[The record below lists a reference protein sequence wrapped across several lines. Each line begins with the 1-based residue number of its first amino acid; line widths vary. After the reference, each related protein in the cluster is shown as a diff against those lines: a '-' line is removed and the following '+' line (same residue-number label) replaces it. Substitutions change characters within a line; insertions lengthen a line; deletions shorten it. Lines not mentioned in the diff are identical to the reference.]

1 MNIKILLQAV
11 NTPWMLMPSYAES
24 LSLMVHKLFSGEIQ
38 SFAGDDDDDDDEPK
52 TFSWLIDSE
61 GKIIGSIDDSEKEGI
76 ALIELQGAVMKYD
89 YCGSVGTKSI
99 GEKIVQA
106 NNNPGVTAIIL
117 NIDSPGGSVSGTQE
131 LADVILASKK
141 PVVAYADG
149 MMCSAAMWIGS
160 AASYRIASSKTAV
173 IGSIGTMCSW
183 SDWRAYYEKI
193 GVKTHEVYATDST
206 EKNIQFREANGNNA
220 KKENNYEPLIKTW
233 LDPLNGVFTSA
244 IKSALPNADPSVLNG
259 AHYVAEE
266 AMQKGLIDSIGNFK
280 SAIDKAIELGN
291 STSTKSQTQPTK
303 NTTMKWNNFLKMIGI
318 GADVTDA
325 KEIKL
330 EDAHVDS
337 MEAVIT
343 ERNSLQAKLTAITT
357 ERDQANQKVTSL
369 ETQVN
374 NLTQEVAKL
383 KAADGAAGASTTDK
397 GEDSNNSEEEQT
409 DAMNM
414 DFQKDLMN
422 KI

>member
-11 NTPWMLMPSYAES
+11 NTPWMLLPSYAES
-24 LSLMVHKLFSGEIQ
+24 LSLMVHKVFSGEIK
-38 SFAGDDDDDDDEPK
+38 SLADDDDDDEDKPK
-52 TFSWLIDSE
+52 AFSWLINSE
-61 GKIIGSIDDSEKEGI
+61 GQIIGSIEDSEKEGI

-99 GEKIVQA
+99 AEKINQA
-106 NNNPGVTAIIL
+106 NANPGVTAIIL
-117 NIDSPGGSVSGTQE
+117 RIDSPGGSVSGTQE
-131 LADVILASKK
+131 LADVILESKK

-160 AASYRIASSKTAV
+160 SANYRIASSKTAV

-183 SDWRAYYEKI
+183 TDWKAYYEKI
-193 GVKTHEVYATDST
+193 GVKVHEVYATDST

-244 IKSALPNADPSVLNG
+244 IKNALPNADPSVLHG

-280 SAIDKAIELGN
+280 TAIDKALELGGSS
-291 STSTKSQTQPTK
+291 STTSQKQPQK
-303 NTTMKWNNFLKMIGI
+303 NTIMKWNNLLKMIGI
-318 GADVTDA
+318 GTDVTEA
-325 KEIKL
+325 KQIKL
-330 EDAHVDS
+330 EDSHADS
-337 MEAVIT
+337 IEAVIT
-343 ERNSLQAKLTAITT
+343 ERDNLQTQVTQLTT
-357 ERDQANQKVTSL
+357 ERDQAKQKVTDL
-369 ETQVN
+369 QTQVN
-374 NLTQEVAKL
+374 NLTQENATL
-383 KAADGAAGASTTDK
+383 KAADGGSGATTTDK
-397 GEDSNNSEEEQT
+397 GGDSNNGESET

-414 DFQKDLMN
+414 SFQKELMD
-422 KI
+422 KV

>member
-24 LSLMVHKLFSGEIQ
+24 LSLMVHKVFSGEIK
-38 SFAGDDDDDDDEPK
+38 SLADDDDDEAKPK
-52 TFSWLIDSE
+52 AFSWLINSE
-61 GKIIGSIDDSEKEGI
+61 GQIIGSIEDSEKEGI

-99 GEKIVQA
+99 AEKIIQA
-106 NNNPGVTAIIL
+106 NANPGISSIIL
-117 NIDSPGGSVSGTQE
+117 RIDSPGGSVSGTQE
-131 LADVILASKK
+131 LADVILESKK

-149 MMCSAAMWIGS
+149 MMCSAAMWIGAS
-160 AASYRIASSKTAV
+160 ANYRIASSKTAV

-183 SDWRAYYEKI
+183 ADWKAYYEKI
-193 GVKTHEVYATDST
+193 GVKVHEVYATDST

-244 IKSALPNADPSVLNG
+244 IKNALPNADPSVLNG

-266 AMQKGLIDSIGNFK
+266 AMQKGLINSIGNFK
-280 SAIDKAIELGN
+280 TAINKALELGGG
-291 STSTKSQTQPTK
+291 TSTKSQTQPPK
-303 NTTMKWNNFLKMIGI
+303 NTIMKWNNFLKMIGI
-318 GADVTDA
+318 ATVVTEA
-325 KEIKL
+325 KQITL

-343 ERNSLQAKLTAITT
+343 ERDSLQAQVTQLTT
-357 ERDQANQKVTSL
+357 ERDQAKQKATDL
-369 ETQVN
+369 QTQVN
-374 NLTQEVAKL
+374 NLTQENATL
-383 KAADGAAGASTTDK
+383 KAADGASGATTTEKQKDTQQ
-397 GEDSNNSEEEQT
+397 ENVDT
-409 DAMNM
+409 DAMDM
-414 DFQKDLMN
+414 DFQKELME
-422 KI
+422 KV